1 MHGFDFLVPQFL
13 TRVRG
18 THIVVIPDIIYDVL
32 HILKV
37 AYLDYLVVS
46 ALGLCPKMSLYM
58 LFVSVP
64 LIGVI
69 ISSLLVRPLLKVLVF
84 LTWL

>member
-1 MHGFDFLVPQFL
+1 MHGFDYSIPLFV

-18 THIVVIPDIIYDVL
+18 MRVVFTPDIVSNVL

-46 ALGLCPKMSLYM
+46 ALGLCPKTSLHP

-69 ISSLLVRPLLKVLVF
+69 VSSLLVWPLLKALGF
-84 LTWL
+84 LT